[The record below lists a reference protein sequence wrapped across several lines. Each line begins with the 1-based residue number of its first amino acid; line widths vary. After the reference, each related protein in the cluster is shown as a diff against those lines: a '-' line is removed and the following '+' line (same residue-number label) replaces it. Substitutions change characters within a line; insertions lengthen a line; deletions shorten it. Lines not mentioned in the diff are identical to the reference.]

1 MGWGRRLYLLEM
13 GLLPYTT
20 MRTEISNE
28 YLMGRTSAEYQRLR
42 AQAALWEPST
52 IRALDAIGLQEGMT
66 CLDAGCGPGEV
77 MRLLGTRVGPTG
89 HVMGVDVDESLGEE
103 SLNILKATVGDQF
116 SFQALDLE
124 TSTDFPNAP
133 YDLVY
138 ARLTLIH
145 TRNPVAVLRR
155 LWDVVKPGGF
165 LLIQD
170 YDMSYAHI
178 YPAMW
183 AFQEFQNVL
192 FHTFDA
198 GGKDYRIGS
207 RMPRLF
213 VEAGIGAPT
222 GTDVYGILE
231 PLQRIYPM
239 LLAVYQSLLPIA
251 LRVGVTTEAQSN
263 RFMQELPEYANGG
276 DYYTGGWP
284 LMIATWKQ
292 KR

>member
-1 MGWGRRLYLLEM
+1 MQTN
-13 GLLPYTT
+13 PA
-20 MRTEISNE
+20 NE

-42 AQAALWEPST
+42 AQAAVWEPST
-52 IRALDAIGLQEGMT
+52 LRALDAIGISEGMN
-66 CLDAGCGPGEV
+66 CLDAGSGPGEV

-89 HVMGVDVDESLGEE
+89 HVTGVDVDATIGEE
-103 SLNILKATVGDQF
+103 TLNILNATVGDQF

-124 TSTDFPNAP
+124 TATDFPNAP

-138 ARLTLIH
+138 ARLTIIH
-145 TRNPVAVLRR
+145 MKNPLATLSR
-155 LWDVVKPGGF
+155 LWDLVKPGGF

-170 YDMSYAHI
+170 YDMTYTHI
-178 YPAMW
+178 YPSLW
-183 AFQEFQNVL
+183 AFGEFQNVL

-213 VEAGIGAPT
+213 VEAGIGEPI
-222 GTDVYGILE
+222 GTDVYGILQ

-251 LRVGVTTEAQSN
+251 LKVGVTTEEQSA
-263 RFMQELPEYANGG
+263 RFLRELPEYANCG